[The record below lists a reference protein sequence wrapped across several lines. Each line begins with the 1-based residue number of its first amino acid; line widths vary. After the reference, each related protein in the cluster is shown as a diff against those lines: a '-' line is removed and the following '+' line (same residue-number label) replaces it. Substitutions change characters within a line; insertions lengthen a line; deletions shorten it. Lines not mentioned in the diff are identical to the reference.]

1 MESGRQEVM
10 SGTQIGFIIFGCLMT
25 MLVLR
30 VPIGIAMFLAGG
42 GGYLYLTGGETGP
55 LLNTLK
61 NLAYARL
68 SNYDLV
74 VIPLFLLMGQ
84 FATHGGLSR
93 SLFSFV
99 SAFIGHRKGGIAMA
113 AIGACAGFGAIC
125 GSSLATA
132 ATMGQVALPELKRYR
147 YSGSLATG
155 ALAAGGTLGIMIP
168 PSVPLVIYAILTQE
182 SIGKLF
188 MAAVLPGVIA
198 MLGYMLVVQIVVTM
212 NPAAGPAGPR
222 IAWPERIRSL
232 LQVLPVLLVFVV
244 VIVGIYG
251 GWANPTEAASIGA
264 ASCGILAFMSGNMR
278 WEQIEKTLLG
288 TAMATAM
295 IYLVLLGAD
304 MMNSA
309 LAVSQM
315 PVELAEWVKT
325 SGMSPILVM
334 VMILVIYVL
343 LGCVMDALAMILLT
357 IPIFYPIVMGLDYF
371 GLPPVDKSI
380 WFGILALMV
389 VEIGLVHPP
398 VGMNVYVI
406 NRLAGDVPLMETFKG
421 VIPFLLSDLIRIT
434 LLLFFPIISLYLVN
448 TFGG

>member
-1 MESGRQEVM
+1 M
-10 SGTQIGFIIFGCLMT
+10 SGTQLGFLIFGVLLT
-25 MLVLR
+25 LLVLR
-30 VPIGIAMFLAGG
+30 VPIGIAMFISGA
-42 GGYLYLTGGETGP
+42 GGYLYLTGGESAP
-55 LLNTLK
+55 LLNSLK

-93 SLFSFV
+93 LLFRFV
-99 SAFIGHRKGGIAMA
+99 SAFLGHHKGGIAMA

-132 ATMGQVALPELKRYR
+132 ATMGQVALPELRRYG

-188 MAAVLPGVIA
+188 MAAVLPGIIA
-198 MLGYMLVVQIVVTM
+198 MLGYMLVVQIVVTLD
-212 NPAAGPAGPR
+212 PKAGPAGPR
-222 IAWPERIRSL
+222 VPWPQRLRCLFE
-232 LQVLPVLLVFVV
+232 VLPVLLVFVV

-264 ASCGILAFMSGNMR
+264 GSCGILALLSGNMGK
-278 WEQIEKTLLG
+278 EQLRKSLLG

-309 LAVSQM
+309 LAISQM
-315 PVELAEWVKT
+315 PVELAQWVKD
-325 SGMSPILVM
+325 SGMSPLLVM
-334 VMILVIYVL
+334 GMILLIYIL

-357 IPIFYPIVMGLDYF
+357 IPIFYPMIMGLDYF
-371 GLPPVDKSI
+371 GLAQTDKSI

-406 NRLAGDVPLMETFKG
+406 NRLAIDVPLMDTFKG
-421 VIPFLLSDLIRIT
+421 VIPFLISDFMRIT
-434 LLLFFPIISLYLVN
+434 LLVFFPVISLYLVHQ
-448 TFGG
+448 FGA

>member
-1 MESGRQEVM
+1 M
-10 SGTQIGFIIFGCLMT
+10 SGTGVGLSIFGVL
-25 MLVLR
+25 LVLLALR
-30 VPIGIAMFLAGG
+30 IPIGITMFVCGA
-42 GGYLYLTGGETGP
+42 GGYLYLMNGEIQI
-55 LLNTLK
+55 LLSSLK
-61 NLAYARL
+61 SLAFARL

-93 SLFSFV
+93 MLFHFV
-99 SAFIGHRKGGIAMA
+99 SAFLGHRKGGVAMA

-132 ATMGQVALPELKRYR
+132 ATMGQVALPELRRYG
-147 YSGSLATG
+147 YSGALSTG

-188 MAAVLPGVIA
+188 MAAVLPGIIA
-198 MLGYMLVVQIVVTM
+198 MIGYMVVVQIVVHL

-222 IAWPERIRSL
+222 VPWPERLKSL

-264 ASCGILAFMSGNMR
+264 AACGLLALFSGNMNFER
-278 WEQIEKTLLG
+278 LKQSLLG
-288 TAMATAM
+288 TAQATAM

-304 MMNSA
+304 MLNTA
-309 LAVSQM
+309 LALSQM
-315 PVELAEWVKT
+315 PAELAAWVKS
-325 SGMSPILVM
+325 SGFPPLLVM
-334 VMILVIYVL
+334 AVILIVYIL

-357 IPIFYPIVMGLDYF
+357 IPIFYPMVMGLDF
-371 GLPPVDKSI
+371 WGMSQTDKSI

-398 VGMNVYVI
+398 VGMNVYII
-406 NRLAGDVPLMETFKG
+406 NRLAGNVPLVETFKG
-421 VIPFLLSDLIRIT
+421 VIPFLISDLLRIT
-434 LLLFFPIISLYLVN
+434 LLVFFPIISLYLVHA
-448 TFGG
+448 FGS